1 MLGPYREVLRTP
13 HTGLMEMFGFIGRLP
28 LSMVGLGSVF
38 LIVGAYPGASY
49 GLGGT
54 VAAVGAVATA
64 ILGPLLGRLADHYGQ
79 RRVLVPVVIMFGTGA
94 GLFIF
99 AVQNHA
105 PSWMLYVTAALAGGF
120 IPPVG
125 SMLRARW
132 AYMLEGSSRLPAAL
146 AMESVLDELVFIL
159 GPVLVTVLSTS
170 GHATLGMVVAA
181 VFAVVGSLLFATQTR
196 TEPPPGRD
204 LDQLRAPGSP
214 IRIPGVMILCVVGL
228 SMGTVLGTFE
238 LVLTAF
244 ARAQGHESMAGVLIA
259 ALAIGSMLSGI
270 VWGTID
276 WLAPLNRRLALLLGV
291 LTLVTLP
298 TLVVSSIWA
307 MTLLV
312 ALCGIAVSPTLITTF
327 TICEEIV
334 PREQT
339 NEGFTWLGT
348 MIALGVAVG
357 TSLSGIATDK
367 YTANLA
373 FGVATVAA
381 AVSALVVWPGRHRLQ
396 LRARQVVADGT
407 YGYPDLD
414 G

>member
-1 MLGPYREVLRTP
+1 
-13 HTGLMEMFGFIGRLP
+13 MELFGFLGRLP

-38 LIVGAYPGASY
+38 LIVGAYPGSSY

-64 ILGPLLGRLADHYGQ
+64 VLGPILGRLADHYGQ
-79 RRVLVPVVIMFGTGA
+79 RRVLIPVVIMFGTGA
-94 GLFIF
+94 GLFIV

-105 PSWMLYVTAALAGGF
+105 PSWMLYVTAAIAGGF

-132 AYMLEGSSRLPAAL
+132 AYMLEGSSRLTTAL

-170 GHATLGMVVAA
+170 GHATMGMIVAA
-181 VFAVVGSLLFATQTR
+181 GLAVVGSLLFASRTR

-204 LDQLRAPGSP
+204 LEQIHAPGSP
-214 IRIPGVMILCVVGL
+214 IRIPGLMILCVVGL

-238 LVLTAF
+238 LTLTAF
-244 ARAQGHESMAGVLIA
+244 ARGRGHEAMAGLLIA
-259 ALAIGSMLSGI
+259 ALAVGSMLSGL

-276 WLAPLNRRLALLLGV
+276 WLAPLNRRLALLLGA
-291 LTLVTLP
+291 LTLITLP
-298 TLVVSSIWA
+298 TLVISNIWL
-307 MTLLV
+307 MTLFV
-312 ALCGIAVSPTLITTF
+312 ALCGIAVSPSLITMF

-339 NEGFTWLGT
+339 NEGFTWIGT

-357 TSLSGIATDK
+357 TSLSGVTTDE
-367 YTANLA
+367 YSANLA

-381 AVSALVVWPGRHRLQ
+381 AVAALVVWAGNRKLQ
-396 LRARQVVADGT
+396 TRGRQVVADGT
-407 YGYPDLD
+407 YGYPDLEA
-414 G
+414 

>member
-1 MLGPYREVLRTP
+1 
-13 HTGLMEMFGFIGRLP
+13 MELFGFIGRLP

-38 LIVGAYPGASY
+38 LIVGEYPGSSY

-64 ILGPLLGRLADHYGQ
+64 ILGPILGRLADHYGQ
-79 RRVLVPVVIMFGTGA
+79 RRVLIPVVIMFGTGA
-94 GLFIF
+94 GLFIV

-105 PSWMLYVTAALAGGF
+105 PSWMLYVTAAIAGGF

-132 AYMLEGSSRLPAAL
+132 AYMLEGSSRLTTAL

-159 GPVLVTVLSTS
+159 GPVLVTILSTS
-170 GHATLGMVVAA
+170 GHATTGMVVAA
-181 VFAVVGSLLFATQTR
+181 ALAVVGSLLFATRTS
-196 TEPPPGRD
+196 TEPPPGSD
-204 LDQLRAPGSP
+204 LDQLRAQRSP
-214 IRIPGVMILCVVGL
+214 IRIPGLMILCVVGL
-228 SMGTVLGTFE
+228 SMGAVLGTFQ

-244 ARAQGHESMAGVLIA
+244 ARSQGHESMAGLLIA
-259 ALAIGSMLSGI
+259 ALAVGSMLAGI
-270 VWGTID
+270 VWGTINL
-276 WLAPLNRRLALLLGV
+276 LAPLNRRLVLLLGT

-298 TLVVSSIWA
+298 TLIITNIW
-307 MTLLV
+307 MMILFV
-312 ALCGIAVSPTLITTF
+312 ALCGIAVSPTLITMF

-339 NEGFTWLGT
+339 NEGFTWIGT

-357 TSLSGIATDK
+357 TSLSGVTTDE
-367 YTANLA
+367 YSANLA
-373 FGVATVAA
+373 FGVATIAA
-381 AVSALVVWPGRHRLQ
+381 ALAALVVWMGNRKLQ
-396 LRARQVVADGT
+396 VRGRQVIPDGS

-414 G
+414 A

>member
-1 MLGPYREVLRTP
+1 
-13 HTGLMEMFGFIGRLP
+13 MELFGFIGRLP
-28 LSMVGLGSVF
+28 LSMVGLGSVL
-38 LIVGAYPGASY
+38 LIVGAYPGSSY

-64 ILGPLLGRLADHYGQ
+64 FLGPILGRLADHYGQ
-79 RRVLVPVVIMFGTGA
+79 RRVLVPVVIMFGAGA
-94 GLFIF
+94 GLFII

-105 PSWMLYVTAALAGGF
+105 PTWMLYVTAAIAGGF

-132 AYMLEGSSRLPAAL
+132 AYLLEGSSRLSTAL
-146 AMESVLDELVFIL
+146 AMESILDELVFIL

-170 GHATLGMVVAA
+170 GHATLGMIVAA
-181 VFAVVGSLLFATQTR
+181 GLAVVGSLLFATQTQ

-204 LDQLRAPGSP
+204 PEQLRAPGSP
-214 IRIPGVMILCVVGL
+214 ITIPGLMILCVVAL
-228 SMGTVLGTFE
+228 AMGALLGTFE

-244 ARAQGHESMAGVLIA
+244 AEDRGNKAMAGGLIA
-259 ALAIGSMLSGI
+259 ALAVGSMLSGI
-270 VWGTID
+270 VWGTVD
-276 WLAPLNRRLALLLGV
+276 WLAPLNRRLVLLLGL

-298 TLVVSSIWA
+298 MLVIANLWA
-307 MTLLV
+307 MALFV
-312 ALCGIAVSPTLITTF
+312 AVCGAAVSPTLITMF

-348 MIALGVAVG
+348 MLALGVAVG
-357 TSLSGIATDK
+357 TSLSGVATDS
-367 YTANLA
+367 YSPNLA
-373 FGVATVAA
+373 FGVGTVAV
-381 AVSALVVWPGRHRLQ
+381 AVAGLVVWAGRRKLQ
-396 LRARQVVADGT
+396 VRGRQVVPDGS

-414 G
+414 A

>member
-13 HTGLMEMFGFIGRLP
+13 NTALMELFGFIGRLP

-38 LIVGAYPGASY
+38 LIVGEYPGSSY

-64 ILGPLLGRLADHYGQ
+64 ILGPILGRLADRYGQ
-79 RRVLVPVVIMFGTGA
+79 RRVLVPVVIMFGAGA
-94 GLFIF
+94 GLFIV

-105 PSWMLYVTAALAGGF
+105 PAWMLYATAAIAGGF

-132 AYMLEGSSRLPAAL
+132 AYMLEGSSRLPTAL

-170 GHATLGMVVAA
+170 GHATTGMVVAA
-181 VFAVVGSLLFATQTR
+181 AFAVCGSLLFATQTR

-204 LDQLRAPGSP
+204 LDQLRSTGSP
-214 IRIPGVMILCVVGL
+214 IKIPGLMILCVVAL
-228 SMGTVLGTFE
+228 AMGTVLGTFE

-244 ARAQGHESMAGVLIA
+244 AREQGSGSMAGVLIA
-259 ALAIGSMLSGI
+259 ALAIGSMLSGL

-276 WLAPLNRRLALLLGV
+276 WLAPLNRRLVLLLGA
-291 LTLVTLP
+291 LTLATLP
-298 TLVVSSIWA
+298 TLIISNIWL
-307 MTLLV
+307 MTLFV
-312 ALCGIAVSPTLITTF
+312 AVCGIAVSPSLITMF

-348 MIALGVAVG
+348 MLALGVAVG
-357 TSLSGIATDK
+357 TSLSGVVTDE
-367 YTANLA
+367 YSPNLA
-373 FGVATVAA
+373 FGVGTVAV
-381 AVSALVVWPGRHRLQ
+381 AVAGLVVWAGNRKLQ
-396 LRARQVVADGT
+396 VRGRQVVPDGS

-414 G
+414 A